1 MKNFVHTYK
10 GFTGGISDV
19 YVDASGKL
27 MATSCL
33 DRYVRVHH
41 VDTCVLMY
49 QCYVKSKATRILI
62 RESLENPNAKEDDK
76 EAEEEDEEDV
86 KTKSK
91 HKKNKKSKDE
101 VSEDE
106 EYEDMFENM
115 QTIW

>member
-76 EAEEEDEEDV
+76 EAEEDEEDV

-91 HKKNKKSKDE
+91 QKKNKKSKDE